1 MKRKEHKQIRDAA
14 TLTRA
19 GESHFI
25 MACVT
30 REDVELAA
38 GAKFSD
44 ALWDDVVAKASA
56 KGMSIGGYL
65 RERASDIKQKQLQKY
80 VNELLSPI
88 FLNPDGT
95 RRSTEEAEQRLNA
108 WLQLK
113 NDQKELDEFQKAKA
127 ALEHKRSSKR

>member
-1 MKRKEHKQIRDAA
+1 
-14 TLTRA
+14 
-19 GESHFI
+19 
-25 MACVT
+25 
-30 REDVELAA
+30 
-38 GAKFSD
+38 
-44 ALWDDVVAKASA
+44 
-56 KGMSIGGYL
+56 MSIGGYL
-65 RERASDIKQKQLQKY
+65 RERASDIKQKQLQNY

-113 NDQKELDEFQKAKA
+113 NDQKELEEFQKAQA